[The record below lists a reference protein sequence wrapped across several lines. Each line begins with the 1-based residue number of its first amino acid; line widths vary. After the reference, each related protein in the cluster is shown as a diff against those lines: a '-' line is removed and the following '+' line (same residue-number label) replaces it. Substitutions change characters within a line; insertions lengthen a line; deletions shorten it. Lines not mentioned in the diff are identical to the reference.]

1 MRKVFTAIVLAS
13 LWAGGTAYAAPS
25 NLICADKAAR
35 NCFQDEIFLLDGNE
49 QVVVAGATKPLVA
62 CKSPTD
68 CYFTDP
74 ASLFKPD
81 GLSAAVAR
89 ALEVIAAS
97 GASLAEWDEVV
108 LFTADFGPATQP
120 GPLFFR
126 AANAA
131 GELVN
136 RVANIGITAMGSPD
150 PDKPYVGIIDGGNVK
165 TIGTAPTTDAYSPC
179 AAAAAGAICTATI
192 YTYFDALAQA
202 TAAIYAP
209 HLKGP
214 PMGMTDVALVNL
226 QTSKTTLVDSMGVAK
241 FPNSGMSLDTWNAFL
256 DTGGSVLGGNTW
268 RNTGGGLFSAVRPPL
283 FYAASAPYKTRQMLR
298 FHPMDLY
305 LLGFAPSSDVS
316 ANITSFL
323 AARAGDFYTPSG
335 LGSFTSAAG
344 PNMGTRVTGAQ
355 LRARSGLPATLSF
368 ASILQANG
376 GERVPGFS
384 EAAQHIRQLWILVT
398 KPDALRD
405 QVAQAAYDAAMKAM
419 PSSPPD
425 MQKTIDDSKTAQAK
439 EQDTEIS
446 NMQKFRRSYNEY
458 FYTLAQYRGRV
469 VTTYEGNVNDS
480 AYWEFGDPADE
491 APLFVAGGGLVL
503 EMRGTEPVPNGGPA
517 LESVLSVVETPGEA
531 GTITLQPS
539 ATLPVHMQGSAKVT
553 TAPNNVFSIRMRL
566 PANDDLL
573 GRVKAKVA
581 LQASSGSFE
590 FTVPSDPRGFLVPDG
605 RFRTYSVLVSQNAT
619 VEPDV
624 DAGQK
629 VVFKENGAFTGQ
641 DYASLTLT
649 PSTVPLRGLDIEF
662 IRLGNSID
670 LVETDMDCAGNL
682 APDGVLGAEDNCPTV
697 FNPDQIDANGNGIG
711 DACEDFDGDEVKNAC
726 DNCPGVGND
735 QADSDGDGIGDACDA
750 DFEKSGCS
758 VTSPAA
764 SSTRSRW
771 SVCGLFAL
779 TLMAL
784 HGWRRRSGA
793 SARF

>member
-1 MRKVFTAIVLAS
+1 MRKVFSAVVLAS
-13 LWAGGTAYAAPS
+13 LWAYRPAHAAPS
-25 NLICADKAAR
+25 NLVCADKAAR

-62 CKSPTD
+62 CKLPTD
-68 CYFTDP
+68 CYFTDST
-74 ASLFKPD
+74 SLFKPD

-89 ALEVIAAS
+89 ALEIITAR
-97 GASLAEWDEVV
+97 GATLAEWDEVV
-108 LFTADFGPATQP
+108 LFSADFGPATQP

-126 AANAA
+126 AKNAA

-150 PDKPYVGIIDGGNVK
+150 ADRPYVGIIDGGNVK
-165 TIGTAPTTDAYSPC
+165 TLGSAPTTDAYSPC

-214 PMGMTDVALVNL
+214 TSGMTELALVNL
-226 QTSKTTLVDSMGVAK
+226 QTSKTALVDSMGAPK
-241 FPNSGMSLDTWNAFL
+241 FPDGGLSLDTWNALL
-256 DTGGSVLGGNTW
+256 DTSGSVLGGNTW

-305 LLGFAPSSDVS
+305 LLGFAPSSEVP
-316 ANITSFL
+316 ATIPSFL
-323 AARAGDFYTPSG
+323 AARPGDFYAPSG

-355 LRARSGLPATLSF
+355 LRARSGLPTTVSF
-368 ASILQANG
+368 ASILAANG
-376 GERVPGFS
+376 GERVPAFG
-384 EAAQHIRQLWILVT
+384 EAPQHIRQLWILVT

-405 QVAQAAYDAAMKAM
+405 QVAQAAYDAAVKAM
-419 PSSPPD
+419 PNAPPD
-425 MQKTIDDSKTAQAK
+425 MQKTIDDSKAAQAK

-446 NMQKFRRSYNEY
+446 NLQKFRRAWNEY

-469 VTTYEGNVNDS
+469 VTTYEGNVSDS

-517 LESVLSVVETPGEA
+517 LQSLLTVIETPGEG
-531 GTITLQPS
+531 GTITFQAPAGALS
-539 ATLPVHMQGSAKVT
+539 VRMQGSAKAT
-553 TAPNNVFSIRMRL
+553 TAPNNVFSVRMRL
-566 PANDDLL
+566 PANDDLR
-573 GRVKAKVA
+573 GRLKAKVTLEGSA
-581 LQASSGSFE
+581 GSFE
-590 FTVPSDPRGFLVPDG
+590 FTVPSNPKGFLVPDG
-605 RFRTYSVLVSQNAT
+605 RFRTYSVLVSQN
-619 VEPDV
+619 VSVVPDA

-629 VVFKENGAFTGQ
+629 IALQENTAFTGK
-641 DYASLTLT
+641 DYESLTLT
-649 PSTVPLRGLDIEF
+649 PSTAPLRGLDIEF
-662 IRLGNSID
+662 IRLGNSTD
-670 LVETDMDCAGNL
+670 LVETDEDCAGNL
-682 APDGVLGAEDNCPTV
+682 TPDGVLGAEDNCPTV

-711 DACEDFDGDEVKNAC
+711 DACEDFDGDEIKNAC
-726 DNCPGVGND
+726 DNCPGVGNLE
-735 QADSDGDGIGDACDA
+735 QSDSDGDGIGDACDA

-758 VTSPAA
+758 ITSLATSP
-764 SSTRSRW
+764 TRSRW
-771 SVCGLFAL
+771 AVFSLFAL
-779 TLMAL
+779 ALMAL
-784 HGWRRRSGA
+784 HGWRRR
-793 SARF
+793 ARS